1 MSRHG
6 TPPPLHRLRL
16 LVGVV
21 VCAVIFTFAPTIAQA
36 AFVGSATAT
45 MEVRTYA
52 IPAPVGI
59 TGTFSCTTNK
69 LSMTVTLTDF
79 GAVNRATGY
88 TVTLTA
94 PSGQVTTNNLPATS
108 RATTIT
114 RASSTVGNYTLR
126 IRATVGS
133 WTGQNLERVL
143 TCP

>member
-1 MSRHG
+1 MIDSRR
-6 TPPPLHRLRL
+6 PPAARPLTVSVNRA
-16 LVGVV
+16 VGGVFS
-21 VCAVIFTFAPTIAQA
+21 AV
-36 AFVGSATAT
+36 
-45 MEVRTYA
+45 
-52 IPAPVGI
+52 PA
-59 TGTFSCTTNK
+59 
-69 LSMTVTLTDF
+69 MTVTLTDF
-79 GAVNRATGY
+79 GAVTRATGY

-108 RATTIT
+108 RATTLT